1 MMGLMQVQRTLRLL
15 PISLVQILFTRSKY
29 ELMTLIGIHFQK
41 LPPPVFHISREQ
53 IRAYYHG
60 WVLRKGSVWKDE
72 IGRHILLC
80 AQVTDLLLIL
90 LILSSF
96 IQFGLDLK
104 PKLSLFSR
112 LKDDKTRDSRLEVL
126 GLQYLILPFTLLGS
140 GLGLAFLVFM
150 AERSARNTRNSQQN
164 VSK

>member
-1 MMGLMQVQRTLRLL
+1 M
-15 PISLVQILFTRSKY
+15 
-29 ELMTLIGIHFQK
+29 
-41 LPPPVFHISREQ
+41 
-53 IRAYYHG
+53 
-60 WVLRKGSVWKDE
+60 RKGSVWKDE

-80 AQVTDLLLIL
+80 AQVPDLMLIEL
-90 LILSSF
+90 VLSSF

-150 AERSARNTRNSQQN
+150 AERLARNTRNSQQN
-164 VSK
+164 VLK